1 MSRIYARSFLV
12 IALATG
18 FSAITGCAST
28 PRSDSTVSYLND
40 SAISADVKYAIFKD
54 PGLNSVEINVETF
67 KGIVQLSGYARSEEQ
82 INRTVEVARSI
93 HGVQSVYNNIN
104 LKQMN

>member
-1 MSRIYARSFLV
+1 MSRIYVRSFLAV
-12 IALATG
+12 VLVTS
-18 FSAITGCAST
+18 FAITAGCSTT
-28 PRSDSTVSYLND
+28 PRNNSSNYLDD

-54 PGLNSVEINVETF
+54 PGLDSVEINVETTR
-67 KGIVQLSGYARSEEQ
+67 GIVQLSGYARSEEQ
-82 INRTVEVARSI
+82 INRTVEVTRSI